1 MLFIQREMPPT
12 CHPSVKYVYQACILT
27 NGAEELKWVCSIC
40 ETKSVAQNKT
50 GARVGVWSL
59 NTASNR
65 LTRHAKSLHQSVSL
79 DSSIEM
85 ATSQSG
91 RRFSESNRSEEV
103 CDLFENV
110 RGSNVVID
118 LDNDKAN
125 EEDDDVSPS
134 PRLCQSKLSSEH
146 GVLASA
152 VVTHS
157 TGSLRLAS
165 GIVQFAAEN
174 NLPFRIFESQ
184 SWFALY
190 KEVRYLPAAQTGAK
204 LDTPSRKALK
214 NRLTFEANSA
224 KQEMMAS
231 IRGKTA
237 LILADGG
244 TLMKVHTQIA
254 KSVIAQCLDVLEK
267 RKMMN
272 FENMAVRHLQYL
284 TPPFSFTSSVKSK
297 MASEIVPLFP
307 GITEQNIL
315 HELNDLLIFEQR
327 GACKDLKTFRTF
339 WDSHTSASNFVIL
352 SKYVRILTDT
362 AVTEAAV
369 ERSFSIQGKIQCGSR
384 NRISNETVNAFMLVK
399 DGERRKKKRRI
410 EQQNAESPV
419 PRMIDTTNY
428 QRLSMTFEDWQKNVA
443 AFSENKP
450 LARPFA
456 NSGVRT
462 RKTSKFVYKFGNKIN
477 VRKGATMIND
487 AVLFADRGD
496 DTYEVKAADTEMF
509 IFDPAKDFWTI
520 NSST

>member
-244 TLMKVHTQIA
+244 TLIRQKV
-254 KSVIAQCLDVLEK
+254 V
-267 RKMMN
+267 N
-272 FENMAVRHLQYL
+272 
-284 TPPFSFTSSVKSK
+284 
-297 MASEIVPLFP
+297 
-307 GITEQNIL
+307 
-315 HELNDLLIFEQR
+315 
-327 GACKDLKTFRTF
+327 
-339 WDSHTSASNFVIL
+339 
-352 SKYVRILTDT
+352 
-362 AVTEAAV
+362 
-369 ERSFSIQGKIQCGSR
+369 FSIACGK
-384 NRISNETVNAFMLVK
+384 
-399 DGERRKKKRRI
+399 
-410 EQQNAESPV
+410 
-419 PRMIDTTNY
+419 
-428 QRLSMTFEDWQKNVA
+428 
-443 AFSENKP
+443 
-450 LARPFA
+450 
-456 NSGVRT
+456 
-462 RKTSKFVYKFGNKIN
+462 
-477 VRKGATMIND
+477 
-487 AVLFADRGD
+487 
-496 DTYEVKAADTEMF
+496 EVC
-509 IFDPAKDFWTI
+509 
-520 NSST
+520 